1 MPRALLLFCVVF
13 VLAACD
19 QKKPYK
25 APTPNVEP
33 SSSTRLFS
41 SERQAL
47 DRAKGVEAT
56 VRQNADRQR
65 QTVDDASK

>member
-1 MPRALLLFCVVF
+1 MSRALILLCAVVA
-13 VLAACD
+13 LAACD

-33 SSSTRLFS
+33 SSSTHLFS

-47 DRAKGVEAT
+47 DKAKGVEAT
-56 VRQNADRQR
+56 IQKDADRQR
-65 QTVDDASK
+65 QTMDDASK